1 MNAVGG
7 RQNPLWVDD
16 GAPTDV
22 HPGSQVIAVGP
33 QADLPWPLPLGGTMA
48 PRDAHQHI
56 LRHRCCKQQTEGQE
70 PSAQPAT
77 HTGAEQVT
85 RVSPGSWEQ
94 GFLEPV

>member
-56 LRHRCCKQQTEGQE
+56 LRHRCCKQQGRRVRGA
-70 PSAQPAT
+70 SAQPDT
-77 HTGAEQVT
+77 HTGAEPVT
-85 RVSPGSWEQ
+85 CISP
-94 GFLEPV
+94 